1 MLNKLV
7 YLRGVASTATSG
19 SNFVHHYPLH
29 FSLLFCT
36 TTSNSRSFAVS
47 YLIYNF
53 GFSPD
58 SASRT
63 STTYNICFQSPEKPE
78 SVISFFRN
86 RGFSKPQIN
95 NMVRKLPWLLSCDP
109 CKRILPKFEFFLSK
123 GVSSSKIV
131 ELVSTCPEVLAPSL
145 KNHIVPTYELVYRF
159 LQSDV
164 HTVACMCG
172 NSFFTGGY
180 RLARNVRLLQENGVR
195 ESNIALLFRSR
206 CKAVFSSTDIV
217 KLVEELTGLG
227 FDPSKSAFAVALIA
241 VTSFSRSRWKEKVDA
256 FKKWGWSDEAV
267 LEAFRRYPHCMLASI
282 EKINIVMNFW
292 VNQLGW
298 DALNI
303 ARCPKILG
311 SSMEKTIIPRALVV
325 QHLLV
330 KGLWKKSASLV
341 TPFTVSETRF
351 LKKYVICF
359 KEEKCQLL
367 KLYQEKV
374 SVQGKEED
382 SAACA
387 SYQNVKS

>member
-7 YLRGVASTATSG
+7 YLRGVASSATLG
-19 SNFVHHYPLH
+19 SPFIHHYPLL
-29 FSLLFCT
+29 FSLRCCT

-53 GFSPD
+53 GFSPE

-86 RGFSKPQIN
+86 LGFSNPQIN
-95 NMVRKLPWLLSCDP
+95 DMVRRQPWLLSCNL
-109 CKRILPKFEFFLSK
+109 CKRILPKIEFFLSK
-123 GVSSSKIV
+123 GISSAEFV
-131 ELVSTCPEVLAPSL
+131 NLVGKCPSVLIPSL

-164 HTVACMCG
+164 NTVACMFG

-180 RLARNVRLLQENGVR
+180 RLARNVRMLQENGVS
-195 ESNIALLFRSR
+195 ESNIARLFRSR
-206 CKAVFSSTDIV
+206 CKAVFCSTDIV
-217 KLVEELTGLG
+217 KLVEELKGLG
-227 FDPSKSAFAVALIA
+227 FDPSKSAFAIALIA
-241 VTSFSRSRWKEKVDA
+241 ITSLNGPRWMKKVDA

-267 LEAFRRYPHCMLASI
+267 LEAFRRHPHCMLASI
-282 EKINIVMNFW
+282 DKINIVMNFW

-298 DALNI
+298 NALDI
-303 ARCPKILG
+303 AQVPKILG
-311 SSMEKTIIPRALVV
+311 SSMEKTIIRRALVV

-330 KGLWKKSASLV
+330 KGLLKKSASLV
-341 TPFTVSETRF
+341 TPFAVSETRF
-351 LKKYVICF
+351 VKNYVICF

-374 SVQGKEED
+374 SDQGKEED

-387 SYQNVKS
+387 SNQNVNS

>member
-19 SNFVHHYPLH
+19 SPFVHHYPLH
-29 FSLLFCT
+29 FSLRFCT
-36 TTSNSRSFAVS
+36 TTSNSRAFAVS
-47 YLIYNF
+47 YLINNF
-53 GFSPD
+53 GFSPE

-63 STTYNICFQSPEKPE
+63 STAYNICFRGREKPD

-95 NMVRKLPWLLSCDP
+95 DMVRRQPWLLSCNL

-123 GVSSSKIV
+123 GISSAEFV
-131 ELVSTCPEVLAPSL
+131 NLVSNNPSVLIPSL

-164 HTVACMCG
+164 KTVACMFG

-180 RLARNVRLLQENGVR
+180 RMARNVRVLQENGVS
-195 ESNIALLFRSR
+195 ESNIARLFRNR
-206 CKAVFSSTDIV
+206 CKAVFCSTDIV
-217 KLVEELTGLG
+217 RLVEELKSLGL
-227 FDPSKSAFAVALIA
+227 DPSKSAFAIALIA
-241 VTSFSRSRWKEKVDA
+241 VTSLSGSRWKEKVDA

-267 LEAFRRYPHCMLASI
+267 LEAFRRHPHCMLASI
-282 EKINIVMNFW
+282 EKINIVMSFW

-298 DALNI
+298 NALDI
-303 ARCPKILG
+303 AQGPKILG

-330 KGLWKKSASLV
+330 KGLWKKSASLF
-341 TPFTVSETRF
+341 TPFAVSETRF

-382 SAACA
+382 SAACT
-387 SYQNVKS
+387 SYQNVNS